1 MEQEQGEEKSGGSNP
16 VSLCYSTAEPIVLG
30 LKCMNYIDTPLV
42 GTRHMVLKIPISVFY
57 NF

>member
-1 MEQEQGEEKSGGSNP
+1 MEQGQGKEKSGGSNP

-42 GTRHMVLKIPISVFY
+42 GTRQHVFK
-57 NF
+57 NSHFTIL